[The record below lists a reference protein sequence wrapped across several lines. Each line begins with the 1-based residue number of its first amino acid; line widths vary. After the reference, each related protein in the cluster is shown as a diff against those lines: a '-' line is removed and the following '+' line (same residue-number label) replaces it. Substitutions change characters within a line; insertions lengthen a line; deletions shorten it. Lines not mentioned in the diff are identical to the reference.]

1 MLSFFSLSSFRRPVR
16 FSLPAQ
22 LKGGSKSFW
31 LAGSKTEV
39 TGSETKMTGSEWL
52 AGGSRV
58 PPLPHQLT
66 GEKEISLAESVRAGL
81 LRVGASW
88 GGSKSGDAAQAETD
102 LADKLRSSLHT
113 FTEKGNN
120 DWIVADSDDEVSIV
134 TLNTD
139 TTDTTEDFD
148 DFSDLR
154 SDLDCWLSK

>member
-1 MLSFFSLSSFRRPVR
+1 MVRSDLSPWLLPTNSSSRPVR

-39 TGSETKMTGSEWL
+39 TGSETKMTG
-52 AGGSRV
+52 
-58 PPLPHQLT
+58 
-66 GEKEISLAESVRAGL
+66 EKEVSLAESVRAGL
-81 LRVGASW
+81 LRVGAGW
-88 GGSKSGDAAQAETD
+88 GGGRSGDAAQAETD

>member
-1 MLSFFSLSSFRRPVR
+1 MLR
-16 FSLPAQ
+16 
-22 LKGGSKSFW
+22 
-31 LAGSKTEV
+31 
-39 TGSETKMTGSEWL
+39 L

-81 LRVGASW
+81 LRVGAGW
-88 GGSKSGDAAQAETD
+88 GGGKSGDAAQAETD
-102 LADKLRSSLHT
+102 LADKVRSSLHT

-120 DWIVADSDDEVSIV
+120 DWIAADSDDEVSIV
-134 TLNTD
+134 TLN
-139 TTDTTEDFD
+139 TDTTEDFD